1 MRRELEEYVDQLG
14 LDAYLVGGAVRD
26 EVLGHES
33 KDADFLV
40 PGVDTEGLK
49 EALAPH
55 GKVEDLIV
63 AGRLVGA
70 RLYPR
75 DKSIRKLAPA
85 GIEFAPPRKEVS
97 TGPGRH
103 DFEIVADATLSVE
116 EDMRRRDFTVNAMAR
131 RLSTGEIVDPLN
143 GRKDLERRVLRTVSP
158 SSFAEDPLRLIRA
171 LRFVSQLGFDLDES
185 TLEQMRAEAKAV
197 RLVSGERIGGGLAA
211 DGLGELSKLL
221 LGREPARAL
230 RLARDT
236 GVLVQFLPEFERAIG
251 FDQESRYHSLTVDEH
266 TFEVVQAAAD
276 RNRSLAVR
284 LAALFHDLGKPHVA
298 WRGTDG
304 RLHYYAKPGFSEK
317 SHEQVGCELAQSA
330 LTRLRYPNALRARV
344 VRIIRH
350 HMFQI
355 GKGDA
360 LRARRFLAKHG
371 DEVAFELIDHKDA
384 DYRGKAGDGTGVG
397 STEPDKSGGSGSA
410 GAGAGTT
417 PLADIEKLDRFRT
430 QLKRERKHPHRL
442 ADLAVGGNDLIELGF
457 KPGPELG
464 HVLRDLLREVV
475 DDPAQ
480 NTRAVLL
487 RRARAKL
494 RT

>member
-1 MRRELEEYVDQLG
+1 MRRELEDYVDSLG

-26 EVLGHES
+26 ELLGLDS

-40 PGVDTEGLK
+40 PGVDTDGLK
-49 EALAPH
+49 AALALH
-55 GKVEDLIV
+55 GRVEDLV
-63 AGRLVGA
+63 VNGRLVGA

-75 DKSIRKLAPA
+75 DPKIRRLAPA

-103 DFEIVADATLSVE
+103 DFEIAADATLSVE
-116 EDMRRRDFTVNAMAR
+116 EDMRRRDFTVNAIAR

-158 SSFAEDPLRLIRA
+158 SSFAEDPLRLVRA
-171 LRFVSQLGFDLDES
+171 LRFVSQLGFDVDES
-185 TLEQMRAEAKAV
+185 TRKQMRAEAKSV
-197 RLVSGERIGGGLAA
+197 RLVSGERIGGGLSA
-211 DGLGELSKLL
+211 DGMGELSKLL
-221 LGREPARAL
+221 LGKEPARAL

-236 GVLVQFLPEFERAIG
+236 GVLVELLPEFERAIG

-276 RNRSLAVR
+276 QQRSLAVR

-304 RLHYYAKPGFSEK
+304 RLHYYAKPGFSDK
-317 SHEQVGCELAQSA
+317 SHEQVGAELAQTA
-330 LTRLRYPNALRARV
+330 LSRLRYPNALRSHV
-344 VRIIRH
+344 LPIVRH
-350 HMFQI
+350 HMFQL
-355 GKGDA
+355 GKADG

-371 DEVAFELIDHKDA
+371 DEVAFELVEHKEA
-384 DYRGKAGDGTGVG
+384 DYLGKPGEDGK
-397 STEPDKSGGSGSA
+397 P
-410 GAGAGTT
+410 
-417 PLADIEKLDRFRT
+417 PLGDIEKLHRFR
-430 QLKRERKHPHRL
+430 QVLKRERKEPHRL
-442 ADLAVGGNDLIELGF
+442 ADLAVDGNDLLRLGF

-464 HVLRDLLREVV
+464 HVLRELLHEVV
-475 DDPAQ
+475 DDPAA
-480 NTRAVLL
+480 NTRAALL

-494 RT
+494 KT